1 MEVVLLFNIC
11 VLLLL
16 FEVDIV
22 LFVVLEENKELLV
35 LFEENK
41 VLLED
46 AVVVVFCV
54 KLTKLLKVLLVVVP
68 SLTYTSPTCSV
79 TGENT
84 FSRKISCLLFCT
96 ELLLD
101 L

>member
-1 MEVVLLFNIC
+1 M
-11 VLLLL
+11 LLLL

-46 AVVVVFCV
+46 AVVVVVFCV